1 MDCITGLGNRDD
13 GDEGEERP
21 AEGSGDLG
29 GRPAAAL
36 SARGASAPLEAVL
49 TVL

>member
-1 MDCITGLGNRDD
+1 MGLGNRDD

-21 AEGSGDLG
+21 AEGRGDLG
-29 GRPAAAL
+29 GRPAAAP